1 MRMFSTYG
9 RPSPA
14 MIVAVLALVFA
25 MVGSAVAGTDG
36 LSSKITKSKVK
47 KIAKKQA
54 NKVLDGR
61 QGDLS
66 VAKAKEADHATTAG
80 TASSAEHANSADIAT
95 DVQEVDWEP
104 LTPDNGWAAY
114 GNGTRDPAV
123 AEGPAGVVYFRGA
136 IERTSGTSDIPFDLE
151 PELRPE
157 GLIYLTASQADG
169 ATGRIFFDSDGEV
182 HVEDDPDHADSG
194 ASFTSLEGLSYVVG
208 D

>member
-1 MRMFSTYG
+1 MRTFSTYG

-14 MIVAVLALVFA
+14 MVVAVLALVFA

-36 LSSKITKSKVK
+36 LSNKITKAKVK

-54 NKVLDGR
+54 NKVLDQR

-80 TASSAEHANSADIAT
+80 SASNAEHANSADIAS
-95 DVQEVDWEP
+95 DISALNWEP
-104 LTPDNGWAAY
+104 LTPEHGWTAY

-136 IERTSGTSDIPFDLE
+136 IQRTSGTDDVPFDVE
-151 PELRPE
+151 PELRPPA
-157 GLIYLTASQADG
+157 LIYLTADQADG
-169 ATGRIFFDSDGEV
+169 ATGRISIGPDGEV
-182 HVEDDPDHADSG
+182 HVQDDPDHANSG
-194 ASFTSLEGLSYVVG
+194 STLTSLEGITYVV